1 MGIEEDKQD
10 AVEELLSKI
19 YYDPKTGFGS
29 LDQLFRQ
36 VKSHKIT
43 RKTVKTWLD
52 KQDTQQVHQRKRR
65 KIFYPITSGGAD
77 SYQADLTFYAQF
89 KKHNKL
95 NGKQVIGLLTCVNI
109 HTRKGY
115 AKPITGKGT
124 KIVTFETAGSVLKS
138 MADILSELEVPMK
151 NLTTDQGGEFVG
163 GGFQALM
170 KKHSINHT
178 FADANDHRHMGKIER
193 FNRTIRDKLN
203 KWMSATNSVE
213 WVSII
218 DDLMEN
224 YNNTY
229 HSSIK
234 ATPNEAKASVVIKA
248 DAERV
253 RKVDALSKKFK
264 VGDHVRLLREKGIF
278 EKNVGNFEVGIY
290 TISEVNSQSYQV
302 IDDMGVELQRTV
314 QHYELVKVQGTTQK
328 YVGKKVGQNAVQAAV
343 KDVKIDRKIASGGIE
358 RFADVDEPRPKRFRN
373 VVKYSK

>member
-1 MGIEEDKQD
+1 
-10 AVEELLSKI
+10 
-19 YYDPKTGFGS
+19 
-29 LDQLFRQ
+29 
-36 VKSHKIT
+36 
-43 RKTVKTWLD
+43 
-52 KQDTQQVHQRKRR
+52 
-65 KIFYPITSGGAD
+65 
-77 SYQADLTFYAQF
+77 
-89 KKHNKL
+89 
-95 NGKQVIGLLTCVNI
+95 
-109 HTRKGY
+109 
-115 AKPITGKGT
+115 
-124 KIVTFETAGSVLKS
+124 
-138 MADILSELEVPMK
+138 
-151 NLTTDQGGEFVG
+151 
-163 GGFQALM
+163 
-170 KKHSINHT
+170 
-178 FADANDHRHMGKIER
+178 
-193 FNRTIRDKLN
+193 
-203 KWMSATNSVE
+203 
-213 WVSII
+213 
-218 DDLMEN
+218 MEN

-234 ATPNEAKASVVIKA
+234 ATPNKAKASVVIKA

>member
-203 KWMSATNSVE
+203 RWMNANNSVE
-213 WVSII
+213 WVLVI
-218 DDLMEN
+218 DDLMDN
-224 YNNTY
+224 YNNSY

-234 ATPNEAKASVVIKA
+234 TTPNKAKSSKIRRE
-248 DAERV
+248 DAERIKEV
-253 RKVDALSKKFK
+253 DRVKVAFK
-264 VGDHVRLLREKGIF
+264 VGDKVRLLREKGIF
-278 EKNVGNFEVGIY
+278 EKNVGNYMAGIY
-290 TISEVNSQSYQV
+290 TVSHVNAQSYNLEGL
-302 IDDMGVELQRTV
+302 DRTV
-314 QHYELVKVQGTTQK
+314 QDYELLKVTGVQHF
-328 YVGKKVGQNAVQAAV
+328 VSKKDGADAKEAAV
-343 KDVKIDRKIASGGIE
+343 KDNRIDRRIKDAGISRATE
-358 RFADVDEPRPKRFRN
+358 VSAPRPQRIRKAN
-373 VVKYSK
+373 NKYANDYV